1 MSIPAGDPFK
11 NASEVLGSA
20 DFEIDVL
27 IPRAEAE
34 AEAQGQG
41 EEGDGDVKKAD
52 GFGEGKMLRE
62 SLAPFM
68 EMSVRS

>member
-34 AEAQGQG
+34 GQGQG
-41 EEGDGDVKKAD
+41 EEGDGHGDVKKAD